1 MNGGILCVI
10 LDHWRRSRLGK
21 RKQIFGFRYVKFE
34 MPIRYPRGDV
44 SKWKYEYDIWVTGR
58 EQTDI

>member
-1 MNGGILCVI
+1 VNGGILCVI
-10 LDHWRRSRLGK
+10 LDHWRRNRLRK

-44 SKWKYEYDIWVTGR
+44 MK
-58 EQTDI
+58 

>member
-10 LDHWRRSRLGK
+10 LDHWRRNRLRK

-44 SKWKYEYDIWVTGR
+44 SKWKYEYDIW
-58 EQTDI
+58 